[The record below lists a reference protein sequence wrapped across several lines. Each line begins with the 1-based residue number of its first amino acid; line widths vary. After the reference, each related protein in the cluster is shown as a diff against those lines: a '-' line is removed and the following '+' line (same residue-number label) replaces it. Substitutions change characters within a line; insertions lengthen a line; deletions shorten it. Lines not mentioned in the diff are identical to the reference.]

1 MSFFTLKHS
10 FPSFIY
16 LFVLILLSADFYIED
31 ERFNRNEVLEGLE
44 DLQPEFWGMNHE
56 LIKEKIPGDQNKEI
70 ALTFDA
76 CGGDADEGL
85 INWLKEEKIPATLFL
100 SGIWI
105 ANHPELTVRLSDNPL
120 FKIEN
125 HGYRHLPCSAD
136 GREAE
141 EIEGTGSV
149 VEIFDEIARNDR
161 LIREITGRETHLFR
175 SGTAHYDEVCLKIAE
190 RMGLTVAG
198 FTVNGDGGG
207 KLSAGEIK
215 SNLMDAG
222 SGDIVLLHMNRPE
235 NGTLDGL
242 KAAVPKLRE
251 AGYRFVLLEKGD

>member
-1 MSFFTLKHS
+1 M
-10 FPSFIY
+10 
-16 LFVLILLSADFYIED
+16 LSAGQEIED
-31 ERFNRNEVLEGLE
+31 ERFNRDEALKELE
-44 DLQPEFWGMNHE
+44 DVEPEFWGMHHE
-56 LIKEKIPGDQNKEI
+56 RIVEKIPEDQDSAI

-76 CGGDADEGL
+76 CGGDADEDL
-85 INWLKEEKIPATLFL
+85 IKWLKTEEIPATLFL

-105 ANHPELTVRLSDNPL
+105 ANHPELTVELSENRLFN
-120 FKIEN
+120 IEN

-149 VEIFDEIARNDR
+149 EEIFDEIALNDR
-161 LIREITGRETHLFR
+161 LIREITGRETQLFR
-175 SGTAHYDEVCLKIAE
+175 SGTAHYDEVCLKIAG
-190 RMGLTVAG
+190 RMGFTVAG

-207 KLSAGEIK
+207 KLTAGEIK

-222 SGDIVLLHMNRPE
+222 SEDIVLLHMNRPG